1 MSFMDFFTSV
11 ADRVSDFLDVDD
23 AEIDSALADI
33 DGEDSEHTEDEE
45 ARFRIDEAFI
55 SLPPEEDD
63 DEDELDYDSELEFE
77 LDQVRAIDRAPV
89 DIYIC
94 GLPGAGKTE
103 LITALQAKF
112 SREQLNSVV
121 IPKPNMSV
129 LEIPKEGNVNL
140 SDLRLHEPKKW
151 SYMYHSLVCA
161 KSLIRQTEMRVA
173 SNRYTF
179 IEGSPDEEFLARIP
193 ASEEMGYLTSLE
205 SYALHDSLRPL
216 VALAETVSRISPPP
230 CQIYVYVDTSPVKC
244 EERSKERKLKPK
256 NDFIFAPSTSDVTQD
271 DVDAAEAGYT
281 LVELHALKRH
291 YDRAFD
297 TANEMPRPNADYI
310 RISNDK
316 IVPGSED
323 YTAMINDVVTEISR
337 SVRRYRRKM
346 IRGAELTEALGVLVK
361 RGESLPISAS
371 RGARVVSEEESQGKL
386 PKGAEHNSATRNGAV
401 VRMLNRV
408 FADGEEEEDFDK
420 SKNE

>member
-1 MSFMDFFTSV
+1 MSFMDFLASF
-11 ADRVSDFLDVDD
+11 ADRVGDFLDVDD
-23 AEIDSALADI
+23 AEIDSALEEVT
-33 DGEDSEHTEDEE
+33 GEDSDHTEDEE
-45 ARFRIDEAFI
+45 ARFRVDEVAI
-55 SLPPEEDD
+55 SLPPEEDE
-63 DEDELDYDSELEFE
+63 DEDELDYDSELEYE

-94 GLPGAGKTE
+94 GLPGSGKTE

-112 SREQLNSVV
+112 SREQLNCVV

-129 LEIPKEGNVNL
+129 LEIPKEGNANL

-161 KSLIRQTEMRVA
+161 KSLIRQTELRVP

-193 ASEEMGYLTSLE
+193 ASQEMGYLTALE
-205 SYALHDSLRPL
+205 AHALNDSLRPI
-216 VALAETVSRISPPP
+216 VALAETVSRLSPPP
-230 CQIYVYVDTSPVKC
+230 CQIFVYVDTSPANC
-244 EERSKERKLKPK
+244 DERSKERKRKPK

-297 TANEMPRPNADYI
+297 TASEMPRPNADYI
-310 RISNDK
+310 RIGNDTL
-316 IVPGSED
+316 VPGSDD

-346 IRGAELTEALGVLVK
+346 IRGAELSEALGVLVK
-361 RGESLPISAS
+361 RGESLPISAN
-371 RGARVVSEEESQGKL
+371 RAPLPVPEDVSHGTI
-386 PKGAEHNSATRNGAV
+386 PKDVDHNSTKGKTGV

-408 FADGEEEEDFDK
+408 FADGEEDEEFDK